1 VRFHEA
7 LQELLP
13 QQRPL
18 LTALD
23 EITTNE
29 ANRQQHALDPMPAR
43 TWEWPVVQS
52 VIESWSKALADGGLK
67 R

>member
-1 VRFHEA
+1 
-7 LQELLP
+7 
-13 QQRPL
+13 

-52 VIESWSKALADGGLK
+52 VIESWSKALASTGLK